1 MLAQISPKKAEQTQK
16 NHRSVL
22 AETIM
27 SKPENRCFALLAV
40 LVLLAKGSV
49 VNAAVSPKNIEQ
61 LRQADLIVV
70 GVIDKV
76 MVESERSR
84 VERGFG
90 NYDWGIHLTLT
101 VERVEK
107 GDYSQPQIQF
117 RCFRVKSR
125 RSAVEYLSSAGHEPI
140 PGAGTRVRVYLNGT
154 GTTWSV
160 VNPNGITSH
169 DADTNKEGWPDGSLS
184 EAPEVAGLSGLM
196 YTYLLPLEV
205 WGLLFFVLLPIMF
218 CVYLVVRYLRRRKAS
233 DEDER
238 DSSDG

>member
-1 MLAQISPKKAEQTQK
+1 
-16 NHRSVL
+16 
-22 AETIM
+22 M
-27 SKPENRCFALLAV
+27 SKPGNRSFALLAI
-40 LVLLAKGSV
+40 LVLLARGSV
-49 VNAAVSPKNIEQ
+49 VNAAVAPKNIEQ

-90 NYDWGIHLTLT
+90 NYDWGIYLTLT

-125 RSAVEYLSSAGHEPI
+125 RSAVEYLSSVGHDPI
-140 PGAGTRVRVYLNGT
+140 PGAGTKVRVYLDGT
-154 GTTWSV
+154 GTTWNV
-160 VNPNGITSH
+160 VDPNGITSH
-169 DADTNKEGWPDGSLS
+169 DADTNQKVWPDGSLS
-184 EAPEVAGLSGLM
+184 EAPEVSALSGLM
-196 YTYLLPLEV
+196 YTYLLPLEF
-205 WGLLFFVLLPIMF
+205 WGLLFFVLLPIMV
-218 CVYLVVRYLRRRKAS
+218 CIYLVVRYLRRRHAP
-233 DEDER
+233 DENDK

>member
-1 MLAQISPKKAEQTQK
+1 
-16 NHRSVL
+16 
-22 AETIM
+22 M

-184 EAPEVAGLSGLM
+184 EAPEVLSL
-196 YTYLLPLEV
+196 
-205 WGLLFFVLLPIMF
+205 IHI
-218 CVYLVVRYLRRRKAS
+218 
-233 DEDER
+233 
-238 DSSDG
+238 